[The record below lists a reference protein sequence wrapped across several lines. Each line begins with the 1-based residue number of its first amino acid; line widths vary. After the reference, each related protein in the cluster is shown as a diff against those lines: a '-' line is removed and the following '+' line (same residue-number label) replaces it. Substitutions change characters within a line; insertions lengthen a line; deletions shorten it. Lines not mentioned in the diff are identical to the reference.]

1 MAHYKDTRYNSYFYP
16 MVLTVFSAPNYV
28 GTHGNLG
35 AFLHFKTDACGI
47 EIIQFDPSKA
57 SRFHL
62 SPNPIGKRFSFPP
75 SVSTEESTHTE
86 QFKVPI
92 KENKLSNENEVF
104 ESPKFQ
110 PRGRFKTA
118 PAISKLKRKSI
129 CLLQQGTLGEQG
141 SDKFRLAM
149 STSIECEKHPGWNSI
164 RRATLAI
171 GQLQSAARRVKAKVN
186 VSSSTSGE
194 YARSS
199 VESLDNDMFQYV
211 KSDDV
216 KSDVSSNDDRKPE
229 IPRSKSEKTPF
240 VFSTMRSS
248 VLTPEDNQQIRIM
261 FETIDK
267 NGDGIISHKEFSNF
281 LYSIEEIDFGQGHEL
296 FNKID
301 TNSDGA
307 IDFAEFCSYI
317 STIELAPEESI
328 STLVD

>member
-1 MAHYKDTRYNSYFYP
+1 MAHYKDTRYNTYLYP

-35 AFLHFKTDACGI
+35 AFLHFKTDVCGI
-47 EIIQFDPSKA
+47 EVIQFDPSKA
-57 SRFHL
+57 SRFHI
-62 SPNPIGKRFSFPP
+62 SPNPKGERFSSPP
-75 SVSTEESTHTE
+75 SVSTEEATHIE
-86 QFKVPI
+86 EIKVPFREKI
-92 KENKLSNENEVF
+92 LSSENEVF
-104 ESPKFQ
+104 ELPKLQ

-118 PAISKLKRKSI
+118 PAVSMLKKKSI

-141 SDKFRLAM
+141 SEKFRHAM

-171 GQLQSAARRVKAKVN
+171 GQLQSAARRVKAKMN
-186 VSSSTSGE
+186 ISSSTSGE
-194 YARSS
+194 YARNY
-199 VESLDNDMFQYV
+199 VESLDDDMFQYV
-211 KSDDV
+211 V
-216 KSDVSSNDDRKPE
+216 KSDVLSNEDDRKPDFL
-229 IPRSKSEKTPF
+229 RSKSEKTPF
-240 VFSTMRSS
+240 VFSTIRSS
-248 VLTPEDNQQIRIM
+248 IMTPEDNQQIRIM
-261 FETIDK
+261 FQTIDK
-267 NGDGIISHKEFSNF
+267 NGDGIITHKEFSNF

-317 STIELAPEESI
+317 GNIELAPEESI

>member
-1 MAHYKDTRYNSYFYP
+1 
-16 MVLTVFSAPNYV
+16 MVQTVFSAPNYV

-35 AFLHFKTDACGI
+35 AFLHFKTNTGGI
-47 EIIQFDPSKA
+47 EVIQFDASKA

-62 SPNPIGKRFSFPP
+62 SSNPKGERFSFPA
-75 SVSTEESTHTE
+75 SVSTVEATHIE
-86 QFKVPI
+86 QTKVPV
-92 KENKLSNENEVF
+92 KEKKVSIEGEVF
-104 ESPKFQ
+104 ESPKQLQ
-110 PRGRFKTA
+110 PRGRFQTA
-118 PAISKLKRKSI
+118 PAISQLKRKSI

-141 SDKFRLAM
+141 SEKFRQAM

-171 GQLQSAARRVKAKVN
+171 GQLNSAARRVKAKVN

-194 YARSS
+194 YARSL
-199 VESLDNDMFQYV
+199 ESTDDDDMFQSVV
-211 KSDDV
+211 KSEV
-216 KSDVSSNDDRKPE
+216 LSKKDRKPE
-229 IPRSKSEKTPF
+229 FPRSNSEKTPS

-248 VLTPEDNQQIRIM
+248 IMTPEDNQQIRIM
-261 FETIDK
+261 FQTIDK
-267 NGDGIISHKEFSNF
+267 NGDGMISHKEFSNF
-281 LYSIEEIDFGQGHEL
+281 LYNIEEINFGQGHEL

-317 STIELAPEESI
+317 SSIELAPEESI